1 MDTLAAENLPEG
13 YTYEWTGMSYEEVK
27 AGAAGNAV
35 FLLSIIF
42 AYLFLVAQYES
53 WTIPMAVMLTVVF
66 AVLGALLALRLT
78 GIALNTYGQVGLILL
93 VGLAAKNAILIV
105 EFAKE
110 LHEQGRSLSEA
121 IVQAAEEAASL
132 RFRAVLMTALSF
144 ILGVLPLVL
153 ATGAGAA
160 SRVSVGVTVF
170 GGMLFATIIGVSFI
184 PFLYVEFQRLRESVK
199 NKKKSGDAP
208 TPSEGSGT
216 PGETGSTQDPAPQQT

>member
-1 MDTLAAENLPEG
+1 
-13 YTYEWTGMSYEEVK
+13 
-27 AGAAGNAV
+27 
-35 FLLSIIF
+35 
-42 AYLFLVAQYES
+42 
-53 WTIPMAVMLTVVF
+53 
-66 AVLGALLALRLT
+66 
-78 GIALNTYGQVGLILL
+78 

-110 LHEQGRSLSEA
+110 KREA
-121 IVQAAEEAASL
+121 GQSIVQAAEEAASL

-170 GGMLFATIIGVSFI
+170 GGMLFATVIGVSFI

-199 NKKKSGDAP
+199 KKGGTSAPSGPPADQQSP
-208 TPSEGSGT
+208 TPQRT
-216 PGETGSTQDPAPQQT
+216 